1 MEAYKISNTL
11 EVLFNI
17 KKEDSIQITSF
28 SRAPSY
34 KEGNEEY
41 LFTLRFIRGAE
52 KTEDKPAETLS
63 ENTAEKAARDRPAG
77 IIIP

>member
-1 MEAYKISNTL
+1 MESYKISNAL
-11 EVLFNI
+11 EVLFNF
-17 KKEDSIQITSF
+17 KKGDSIQITSF

-41 LFTLRFIRGAE
+41 LFTLLFIRESE

-63 ENTAEKAARDRPAG
+63 EKPAEKAARDRPAG